1 MNTQIIAIANQKGG
15 VGKTTTCANLG
26 IGLAQTGKK
35 VLLIDGDPQGSLTIS
50 LGHPQPDKLPFT
62 LSDAM
67 GRILMDEPLK
77 PGEGILHHPEGVDL
91 MPADIQLSGME
102 VSLVNAMSRETILRQ
117 YLDTLKGQYS
127 HILIDC
133 QPSLGMLTVNA
144 LAAANRVIIP
154 VQAEYLP
161 AKGLEQLLQTVNKVK
176 RQINPK
182 LQIDGIMDLA
192 IIAALMIILEGA
204 GSIYISF
211 LLVPL
216 EVASMLITLA
226 NSDEQWKWGKYAV
239 ALPISKRQ
247 IVSSRYAFGGIAAI
261 IGLCVALVVNTISYF
276 CFPAYQFGFYLF
288 LSIASFCMVLLF
300 LAFILPSNYWLG
312 VNAGFAVMFILI
324 ILLVVLGI
332 WSRMTN
338 NAIMGFV
345 VDNFDLSMAIGFV
358 STIVIFALSYI
369 LSVGLFKR
377 KYS

>member
-1 MNTQIIAIANQKGG
+1 MKG
-15 VGKTTTCANLG
+15 
-26 IGLAQTGKK
+26 
-35 VLLIDGDPQGSLTIS
+35 LLTKD
-50 LGHPQPDKLPFT
+50 F
-62 LSDAM
+62 
-67 GRILMDEPLK
+67 
-77 PGEGILHHPEGVDL
+77 
-91 MPADIQLSGME
+91 
-102 VSLVNAMSRETILRQ
+102 
-117 YLDTLKGQYS
+117 
-127 HILIDC
+127 
-133 QPSLGMLTVNA
+133 LTVKKKYGIA
-144 LAAANRVIIP
+144 RL
-154 VQAEYLP
+154 
-161 AKGLEQLLQTVNKVK
+161 
-176 RQINPK
+176 
-182 LQIDGIMDLA
+182 IMDLA

-288 LSIASFCMVLLF
+288 LLIASFCMVLLF

-345 VDNFDLSMAIGFV
+345 VDNFDVSMAIGFV

-377 KYS
+377 KYC